1 MNMYYQAKRS
11 RMPFVVLLL
20 TIFTTL
26 FLSAMYAAPG
36 FAEEPESGD
45 SDEMVATMV
54 GNYFE
59 LPGEISFKFIV
70 SVPKGMGDGVT
81 GEIICMDK
89 SVKVAPDVY
98 DDEGSETVLE
108 FSYGVMLPS
117 IREEISLTLYD
128 AGGQRIPFYHGST
141 EFKDDTVVC
150 TVYDVLKNCEK
161 SDESIL
167 ELASTMRNFCER
179 ARRNFG
185 VHSEIPCDEDV
196 VVIFKSLLE
205 PYAVKKEELPDGIEY
220 AGTAISFDN
229 MSLRVYFY
237 VDEDVDLGLF
247 DVRVD
252 GEPVE
257 LEQYKDNIYMTK
269 IPSFPAELY
278 GEGHTVTVNGA
289 EISNIS
295 LLTQVYNIVNDD
307 DYDQKGREM
316 YMSLYYFS
324 QAAKAYYND

>member
-1 MNMYYQAKRS
+1 MKRCHQAERVWMTS
-11 RMPFVVLLL
+11 VVLLL
-20 TIFTTL
+20 AIIISSIFG
-26 FLSAMYAAPG
+26 SMYAVTG
-36 FAEEPESGD
+36 YAEEPEDGS
-45 SDEMVATMV
+45 SKKVASMI

-59 LPGEISFKFIV
+59 LPGEIVLKFVV
-70 SVPKGMGDGVT
+70 SVPKSISEGVT
-81 GEIICMDK
+81 GEITHMDET
-89 SVKVAPDVY
+89 VKVEPDVY
-98 DDEGSETVLE
+98 DDEGSEPVLE
-108 FSYGVMLPS
+108 FSCSVMFPS
-117 IREEISLTLYD
+117 IRDEISLTLYD
-128 AGGQRIPFYHGST
+128 ANGERIPFYGGSK
-141 EFKDDTVVC
+141 EFENDTVVI
-150 TVYDVLKNCEK
+150 TVYDVLKNYENSDK
-161 SDESIL
+161 SIS

-185 VHSEIPCDEDV
+185 VHSEISCDEDV
-196 VVIFKSLLE
+196 VMIFKNLLA
-205 PYAVKKEELPDGIEY
+205 PYAAKEEELPGGIEY

-237 VDEDVDLGLF
+237 VDEDVDPDLF

-257 LEQYKDNIYMTK
+257 LEQYKDNIYMAK
-269 IPSFPAELY
+269 IPSSPADLY

-289 EISNIS
+289 EINNIS